1 MIRNGRAAEV
11 SLKAYFAERSAHD
24 VAADA
29 GWSTE
34 VSLATLS
41 SRRREGCLL
50 LEGTNCRGRFEHTGV
65 DFGHC
70 VGVCGGLSVGL
81 ILRSRR

>member
-1 MIRNGRAAEV
+1 M
-11 SLKAYFAERSAHD
+11 AYFAERSAHD

-50 LEGTNCRGRFEHTGV
+50 LEVTKSRGPFEHTGV

-81 ILRSRR
+81 VIRRVVAVNLA